1 MMGQNAAEQIE
12 PLSPIVFHIGPFP
25 VHWYGL
31 LIGTGVFIALMLA
44 IREGKKHGIHPDQFV
59 DLVMYGVIAGIL
71 GGRTYYVIFE
81 WDFYKNNPSKIVAV
95 WEGGLA
101 IHGALLASVIT
112 LIIFCRVRKLSFWRM
127 ADIGAPNLILAQA
140 IGRWGNFM
148 NQEAHGGP
156 VSREFLESLR
166 LPEFIINQMYI
177 YNENPG
183 NGMVPGFY
191 YHHPTFLY
199 ESIWNVIG
207 FIILVNMRRLK
218 LKTGELFLSYLS
230 WYSFGRFFIEGM
242 RTDSLMLTDTLRV
255 AQVVSVLLIIGSVS
269 LIIYRRKKQDV
280 EPYYLLKEGK

>member
-1 MMGQNAAEQIE
+1 
-12 PLSPIVFHIGPFP
+12 
-25 VHWYGL
+25 
-31 LIGTGVFIALMLA
+31 
-44 IREGKKHGIHPDQFV
+44 
-59 DLVMYGVIAGIL
+59 
-71 GGRTYYVIFE
+71 
-81 WDFYKNNPSKIVAV
+81 
-95 WEGGLA
+95 
-101 IHGALLASVIT
+101 
-112 LIIFCRVRKLSFWRM
+112 M